1 MFIWNYPAQQNLEVL
16 SVSVLVSCPRTGHA
30 CDQVRLGIKPL
41 TFLFCESDFLMVFI
55 TGSLEA
61 ARIAYYS
68 PSMSFRLWIN
78 LLSHLGWP
86 LTLKGNKVKDLER
99 DKQSYDCVGFYSAVL
114 RSLCRSFLFTATS
127 CSPSCLQLPWR
138 LTFSIMLSFLC
149 SLCISEWTHGLS
161 DGCRRSVLNRDEGSF
176 WNPLQR
182 AVQPGSW
189 GCRLS
194 VSSGSSRK
202 SCLLQLFWFKIISSW
217 LKNVT
222 ITTELN

>member
-1 MFIWNYPAQQNLEVL
+1 MFIWNYPSQQNLEVL

-99 DKQSYDCVGFYSAVL
+99 DKQSYDSTVLVSTPLCCVHCADHFYLLPLAAVPAACSFPGDSLSLSCYLSSAL
-114 RSLCRSFLFTATS
+114 CAFLSEHMGSLMAADAQF
-127 CSPSCLQLPWR
+127 
-138 LTFSIMLSFLC
+138 
-149 SLCISEWTHGLS
+149 
-161 DGCRRSVLNRDEGSF
+161 
-176 WNPLQR
+176 
-182 AVQPGSW
+182 
-189 GCRLS
+189 
-194 VSSGSSRK
+194 
-202 SCLLQLFWFKIISSW
+202 
-217 LKNVT
+217 
-222 ITTELN
+222 